1 MAFLKYTI
9 HKTYTQYRIEP
20 SNIISNS
27 SLPCG
32 A

>member
-20 SNIISNS
+20 SNISNS
-27 SLPCG
+27 SLRCG